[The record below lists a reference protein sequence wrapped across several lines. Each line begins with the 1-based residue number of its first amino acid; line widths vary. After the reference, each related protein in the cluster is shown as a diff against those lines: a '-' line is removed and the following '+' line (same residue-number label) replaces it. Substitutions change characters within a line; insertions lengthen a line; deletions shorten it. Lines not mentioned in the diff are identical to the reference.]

1 MQING
6 ISVRNKKP
14 EDLAALCQGVEGS
27 ECLVAFHRPPRRD
40 AYEVGCSPST
50 VSFCAFISLHVP
62 LPVVMWSKCNHCEG
76 HLVYTIRIVY
86 CIPQK
91 NLDCIL

>member
-40 AYEVGCSPST
+40 AYEVGCSSST
-50 VSFCAFISLHVP
+50 ELLCLPQSACDLDSCNVVQMQSL
-62 LPVVMWSKCNHCEG
+62 
-76 HLVYTIRIVY
+76 
-86 CIPQK
+86 
-91 NLDCIL
+91 

>member
-40 AYEVGCSPST
+40 AYEVGCSSST
-50 VSFCAFISLHVP
+50 ESFCAFLSL
-62 LPVVMWSKCNHCEG
+62 
-76 HLVYTIRIVY
+76 
-86 CIPQK
+86 
-91 NLDCIL
+91 